1 MGLQNKILTRVME
14 SQKKAMN
21 TNVQA
26 MEKNLA
32 EIRECQNELSKG
44 IISCYVLLKLI
55 GNKLELA
62 LPEPLVKMEME

>member
-1 MGLQNKILTRVME
+1 ME

-32 EIRECQNELSKG
+32 EIRESQNELLQA
-44 IISCYVLLKLI
+44 ISEVYILLKKV
-55 GNKLELA
+55 GEKLKIA
-62 LPEPLVKMEME
+62 IPKPAIKMEVE